1 MSRLDRKTRARL
13 DVWTKAGL
21 ISSGQAAAIDA
32 YEEAR
37 GGPSWGILVFAGFGA
52 LALGLGVILLFAY
65 NWEKMHKFAK
75 LGVIFGG
82 LALAHGAGLWLR
94 RENRPLLA
102 ETAHL
107 VGTMLFGAG
116 IFLVAQIYH
125 VSAHYPDAFLIWAL
139 GALLLTWVLPS
150 VQQGWLAS
158 GLLCAWA
165 FSEYISYDARMAAA
179 PLLVFAGTG
188 LPAWKL
194 RSPALLTAS
203 ALCTT
208 LTAMMSIVVSDETIF
223 MILLSMAVLFAAL
236 GWLLRRRGD
245 FPQASAVFRN
255 VSLAL
260 YLPLVFV
267 LSFYDMGRF
276 LLPGAGFWQDEPFV
290 LWGRLA
296 MLLLA
301 SAVLGG
307 WAVWQAVRRGEA
319 GTTACRVHLLL
330 PVAVY
335 AVYLLLALVFS
346 ADLLDVEHSYTVWV
360 ILAALGSLAFL
371 HHAVLGLWVGSRE
384 IRLWLVAGSA
394 LLLTAWVFARF
405 GDLFESLLARGAAFL
420 VLAGA
425 LFFIAA
431 MYHRQRR
438 EAAAGRNAS

>member
-1 MSRLDRKTRARL
+1 MSRFDRKTRARL
-13 DVWTKAGL
+13 DAWTKAGL

-37 GGPSWGILVFAGFGA
+37 SGPSWGILVFAGFGA

-116 IFLVAQIYH
+116 
-125 VSAHYPDAFLIWAL
+125 
-139 GALLLTWVLPS
+139 LLLTWVLPS

-158 GLLCAWA
+158 GLLCVWA

-208 LTAMMSIVVSDETIF
+208 LTAMAGIAVSDETIF

-260 YLPLVFV
+260 YLPLMFV

-276 LLPGAGFWQDEPFV
+276 LLPEAGFWQDEPFV

-296 MLLLA
+296 ALLLA

-346 ADLLDVEHSYTVWV
+346 ADLPGLEHSYTVWV

-384 IRLWLVAGSA
+384 TRPWLVAGSA
-394 LLLTAWVFARF
+394 LLLTVWVFTRF
-405 GDLFESLLARGAAFL
+405 ADLFENLLARGAAFL